1 MRWLTSWLAVWPGRP
16 RTGQRAPG
24 EHGSMTLEFVLLA
37 PVLIGLMF
45 LLLLA
50 GRVVEAHGQV
60 DGAARDA
67 ARAASVARSPG
78 EANQAADAAVSS
90 DINGWCH
97 NPAVTGFAAGS
108 PAVTIQLH
116 CTLNLSFIGFG
127 SVNLT
132 GTAVAPLDPFVA
144 RIDTGG

>member
-1 MRWLTSWLAVWPGRP
+1 MRLTAGFAIWPRRRPAGRRP
-16 RTGQRAPG
+16 PG
-24 EHGSMTLEFVLLA
+24 DRGSMTLEFVLLA

-97 NPAVTGFAAGS
+97 NPTVSGFAVGS

-127 SVNLT
+127 SVNLS
-132 GTAVAPLDPFVA
+132 GTAVAPLDPFVS
-144 RIDTGG
+144 RIETGG